1 MLFDRKNGSQSNK
14 CWSRGGIMGG
24 VSIED
29 IDSSAIDAVILD
41 RYNDMCD
48 DQKRIFSEYLDFLL
62 AEKKISR
69 VGQAAS
75 SQASIE

>member
-1 MLFDRKNGSQSNK
+1 
-14 CWSRGGIMGG
+14 MGG

-48 DQKRIFSEYLDFLL
+48 DQKRIFLKYLDFLL

-69 VGQAAS
+69 VGQSAS